1 MNLMKQFMGTAV
13 LACMVLACVPAM
25 AKDSPATL
33 KLKARTH
40 ALRED
45 VISVTDKIYTSVG
58 HTVSTVSM
66 IEGDKALI
74 IIDTGFAPDHARKI
88 MAEFRKISDKP
99 VGAIILTHSH
109 ADHVRGA
116 SVFLAEGQD
125 VQVWGRSNFNSE
137 NSRLDAVLKAGNIR
151 GARQGGFTLPP
162 EKRINNGIAPAMY
175 PFGKPGEKMQKG
187 AFLMPDQVTPNHT
200 FDKDRIAIALFGVKM
215 ELVAAP
221 GETSDALYVWLP
233 EQKVLFA
240 GDNFY
245 ASFPNL
251 YAIRGSGYRD
261 VRLWA
266 HSVDQMG
273 KEGATY
279 LVPGHTRPVFGKQ
292 KVAQTLEDYRDAIE
306 FVYDKTIEGMNK
318 GMTPRQ
324 LIEYV
329 KLPPEL
335 AQKDYLGEYYGNVA
349 WSVRSIFAGHLGW
362 FDGNAVHLAP
372 MTLKEEATRMAA
384 FAGGPVQLLKKA
396 ETALTQGDAKWAARL
411 ADYLLDLDPEDTRA
425 MAIKAD
431 ALDTIAETVLSATGR
446 NYIFTSAQEL
456 RQKAHGPA
464 K

>member
-1 MNLMKQFMGTAV
+1 
-13 LACMVLACVPAM
+13 
-25 AKDSPATL
+25 
-33 KLKARTH
+33 
-40 ALRED
+40 
-45 VISVTDKIYTSVG
+45 
-58 HTVSTVSM
+58 
-66 IEGDKALI
+66 
-74 IIDTGFAPDHARKI
+74 
-88 MAEFRKISDKP
+88 
-99 VGAIILTHSH
+99 
-109 ADHVRGA
+109 VRGA

-125 VQVWGRSNFNSE
+125 IQIWGRSNFNSE
-137 NSRLDAVLKAGNIR
+137 NSRLNAVLKAANIR
-151 GARQGGFTLPP
+151 GARQGGFALPP

-175 PFGKPGEKMQKG
+175 PFGKPGETKHKG
-187 AFLMPDQVTPNHT
+187 AFLMPDQVKPNHT
-200 FDKDRIAIALFGVKM
+200 FDGDRISLELFGVKM

-233 EQKVLFA
+233 EKKVLFS

-266 HSVDQMG
+266 HSVDQMSQ
-273 KEGATY
+273 EGAIY
-279 LVPGHTRPVFGKQ
+279 LVPGHTRPIFGKEN
-292 KVAQTLEDYRDAIE
+292 VAQALGDYRDAIE
-306 FVYDKTIEGMNK
+306 FVYEKTIEGINN

-335 AQKDYLGEYYGNVA
+335 ASKDYLGEYYGNVA
-349 WSVRSIFAGHLGW
+349 WSVRSIFDGHLGW
-362 FDGNAVHLAP
+362 FDGNAVNLAP

-384 FAGGPVQLLKKA
+384 LAGGPVQLLEKA

-411 ADYLLDLDPEDTRA
+411 ADYLLNLDPEDTRA
-425 MAIKAD
+425 MEIKAD

-456 RQKAHGPA
+456 RKKAHGQA